1 MKPLNIKAYF
11 GKYTIP
17 DLFLLSKRMAVRCT
31 GNLNFTFVTTS
42 LTDYVTAQGNWENA
56 IIHGLDTAPGL
67 RIIMEKFMGPV
78 AVQVNFQAGHDK
90 TKLQSSG
97 GDLTSEG
104 GTIGVFGKVVV
115 DSSVAGEVTG
125 TIVSTLQVE
134 EKAMGV
140 MVYLK
145 NLKSQVAK
153 AWFSSEK
160 HIVIISNLDPGTEY
174 ELQFAWVGT
183 DSTLNP
189 CDPFNR
195 YPQN

>member
-1 MKPLNIKAYF
+1 MKAQNIKTYF
-11 GKYTIP
+11 GKYSIP
-17 DLFLLSKRMAVRCT
+17 DLFLLSSKMVAKCFP
-31 GNLNFTFVTTS
+31 NINFDFSGTS
-42 LTDYVTAQGNWENA
+42 FGDFKTAQQNWANA
-56 IIHGLDTAPGL
+56 VMHDLDTAPGL
-67 RIIMEKFMGPV
+67 RKIMEPLMSVV
-78 AVQVNFQAGHDK
+78 AVQVNMQAGHNVVILK
-90 TKLQSSG
+90 SSG

-125 TIVSTLQVE
+125 TIVSTLQTE
-134 EKAMGV
+134 AKALGV
-140 MVYLK
+140 MVYLT
-145 NLKSQVAK
+145 NLKTNASK
-153 AWFSSEK
+153 SWFTTEK
-160 HIVIISNLDPGTEY
+160 HIVTISSLDPGTEY